1 MKDLRFLFQQ
11 KRNSKIR
18 LSDDLALS
26 VYYTIKKMITFIS
39 SRYEEKPAR
48 VNGMLKKLIL
58 IKTENKIFDAVCVFI
73 RNKSAY

>member
-26 VYYTIKKMITFIS
+26 VYYTIKKIITFIS
-39 SRYEEKPAR
+39 GRYEEKPAR
-48 VNGMLKKLIL
+48 VNGMLE
-58 IKTENKIFDAVCVFI
+58 KTDFEKNGKQNFWCSL
-73 RNKSAY
+73 RLYSK